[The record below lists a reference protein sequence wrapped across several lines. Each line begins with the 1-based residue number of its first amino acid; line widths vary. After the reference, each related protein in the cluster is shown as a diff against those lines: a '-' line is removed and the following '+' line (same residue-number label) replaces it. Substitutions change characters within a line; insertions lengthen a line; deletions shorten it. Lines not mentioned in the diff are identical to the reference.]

1 MFLVRKAAVPFWCS
15 TLDNFLKTSHLA
27 APETIVFTVN
37 TKILLLVKLWNYLP
51 YRQLTIGSGKPP
63 FLSDSKKQVIEL
75 NIVLNMCLFLLCE
88 ITALSASLFPSQQN
102 NNSASLW
109 LPQNF
114 AASGD
119 TLSLCGSA
127 SLTLIWSGLS
137 LQAPEDR
144 GWATVTSCEDFTLKG
159 MANQDVL
166 GYKWSTPNSN
176 YLANLLAEGNW
187 SCWLWGLLGLGPPMV
202 GVRWVSVCVC
212 LPSAIPLLP
221 SAYSDLLYV
230 DFILRKRLPTWYQ
243 RGSLAAPA

>member
-1 MFLVRKAAVPFWCS
+1 MFLVRKAAVPLWCS
-15 TLDNFLKTSHLA
+15 TLDNFLITSHLA

-51 YRQLTIGSGKPP
+51 YLQLTIGSGKPP

-137 LQAPEDR
+137 PQAPEDR
-144 GWATVTSCEDFTLKG
+144 GWATSCEDFTLKG

-176 YLANLLAEGNW
+176 YLANLLAEETGVAGFGA
-187 SCWLWGLLGLGPPMV
+187 CWVWGHPW
-202 GVRWVSVCVC
+202 WV
-212 LPSAIPLLP
+212 
-221 SAYSDLLYV
+221 
-230 DFILRKRLPTWYQ
+230 
-243 RGSLAAPA
+243 